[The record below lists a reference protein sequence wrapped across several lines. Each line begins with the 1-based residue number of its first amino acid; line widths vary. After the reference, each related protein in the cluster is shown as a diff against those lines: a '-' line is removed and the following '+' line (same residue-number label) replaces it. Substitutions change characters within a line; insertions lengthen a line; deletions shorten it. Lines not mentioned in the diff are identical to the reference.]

1 MKVERETTRRWT
13 YRLQNSRFFPLK
25 VKIGFFFQGACMANL
40 TCPPESHTLF
50 SSSLQD
56 FSLIAPA
63 FLTYAKY
70 KLPAILQSNGCIT
83 FSVLSD
89 SSACYVLILAVF
101 RGSRK
106 GLRNFLE
113 NRTQSNIKRVV
124 SGIGQEIWRW

>member
-1 MKVERETTRRWT
+1 
-13 YRLQNSRFFPLK
+13 
-25 VKIGFFFQGACMANL
+25 MASL

-70 KLPAILQSNGCIT
+70 KLLAVLQSNGVHH
-83 FSVLSD
+83 VLGAQRFKRLQHSD
-89 SSACYVLILAVF
+89 ISCFPRVPEA
-101 RGSRK
+101 

-113 NRTQSNIKRVV
+113 KRTLSSKRVV
-124 SGIGQEIWRW
+124 SGIGQEMWKL